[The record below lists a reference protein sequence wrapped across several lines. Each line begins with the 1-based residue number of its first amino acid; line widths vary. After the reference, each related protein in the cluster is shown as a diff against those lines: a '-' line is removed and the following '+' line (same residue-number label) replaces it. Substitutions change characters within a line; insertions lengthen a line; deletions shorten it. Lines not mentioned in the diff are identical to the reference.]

1 MRRWGASW
9 QSSWRAGAAV
19 GLFYGRHSSRVGAL
33 TPRALAQIEA
43 LEGELA
49 EQLARVAAAARQRR
63 RGRAPAADGARGARG
78 KRGGAGEA
86 GAASGKEEDEEEGE
100 EEEED
105 EGGAESVVARQAGL
119 AGGAEADGAPDGRC
133 GARGRH
139 GLAATRRGLQRS
151 SLLRSWGR
159 LCTRRL
165 PMRIAVGLWRL
176 SRLSGH
182 KL

>member
-1 MRRWGASW
+1 VL
-9 QSSWRAGAAV
+9 AAQV
-19 GLFYGRHSSRVGAL
+19 
-33 TPRALAQIEA
+33 
-43 LEGELA
+43 
-49 EQLARVAAAARQRR
+49 ARVAPAARQRR